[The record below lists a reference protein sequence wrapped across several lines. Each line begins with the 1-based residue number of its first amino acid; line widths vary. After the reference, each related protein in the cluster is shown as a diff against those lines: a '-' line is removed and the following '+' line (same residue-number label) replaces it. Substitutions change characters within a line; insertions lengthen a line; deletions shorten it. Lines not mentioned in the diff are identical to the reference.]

1 VDAVDLRDLV
11 EFAEGDV
18 VPKPVVESERLWAR
32 LLCIDRNGEYG
43 PVSDA
48 GSDALLTVV
57 AGEAVFFV
65 DRRRSRLKQWGT
77 ALVAAGSEVVVRNAS
92 IEPLV
97 VLMVIAPPPAG
108 PGEAGP

>member
-11 EFAEGDV
+11 EFVEGDLV
-18 VPKPVVESERLWAR
+18 RKPVAETDRLWAQ
-32 LLCIDRNGEYG
+32 LLCLDRNGEFG
-43 PVSDA
+43 PASDP

-65 DRRRSRLKQWGT
+65 NRRRSRLKQWGT
-77 ALVAAGSEVVVRNAS
+77 VLVPAGSEVVVRNAS

-97 VLMVIAPPPAG
+97 VLMVTAPPPTG
-108 PGEAGP
+108 PREEGT